1 MMVHSK
7 HRAASAVRGS
17 ILCRDTLLYSASA
30 AVPKLIISQVT
41 ILILPKPWKK
51 LLHNVM
57 QYSAEGRKTTI
68 LAQNQGTK
76 ITSWR
81 NKFNLTN
88 RNVTIIMLTCAAIH
102 TERGSVKYNNCAK
115 SDIK

>member
-1 MMVHSK
+1 MRAAYVMMVHSK

-51 LLHNVM
+51 LLHYVM
-57 QYSAEGRKTTI
+57 QYSDEGPLNEQNKGSTI
-68 LAQNQGTK
+68 TPSIKRGATK
-76 ITSWR
+76 AGI
-81 NKFNLTN
+81 
-88 RNVTIIMLTCAAIH
+88 
-102 TERGSVKYNNCAK
+102 AK
-115 SDIK
+115 